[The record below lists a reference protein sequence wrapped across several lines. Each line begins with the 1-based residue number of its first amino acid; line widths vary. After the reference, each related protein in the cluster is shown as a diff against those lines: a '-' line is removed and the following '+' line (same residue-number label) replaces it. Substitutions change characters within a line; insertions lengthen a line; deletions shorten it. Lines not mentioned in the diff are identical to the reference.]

1 MTGHRRVGGSDI
13 SDELRAVLAPLL
25 ARPASTAVLT
35 DFDGTLSPIVR
46 DPSEARPLDGSAE
59 VMAEL
64 ARSFAVVAVI
74 SGRPVSY
81 LEEHLALPVP
91 TDPEHRVRLV
101 GLYGLERSW
110 GDGRITVE
118 PEAAAWG
125 VVVAD
130 AVARLRQGAPRGVLV
145 EPKGLAVTVHWRGA
159 PRSEGWVNTAVG
171 AEAERSGLR
180 AHPGRMSVEL
190 RPPLEVDKGSVVR
203 GLAASCSAACYFGDD
218 LGDLPAF
225 ETLADMGREGMS
237 TLSIAAVDDE
247 SDPSVA
253 AAADVVVAGPRRALA
268 VLAWLAAAGRSAAR
282 GEGRA
287 AGTWEGPG
295 DSGS

>member
-130 AVARLRQGAPRGVLV
+130 AVA
-145 EPKGLAVTVHWRGA
+145 VTVHWRGA

-268 VLAWLAAAGRSAAR
+268 VLAWLAAAGGSAAR